1 MPQVNVID
9 RPTLKNVIRPA
20 LDAKLA
26 ELSKELGLQITSGSA
41 TYGDT
46 TGSFK
51 LNLAIICEDGVVMT
65 EERQAFLDL
74 HELYGLPE
82 SALDAEIT
90 LSGLRLRIAGIRTKA
105 PTGLKRNLVM
115 RVRVDPHFF
124 TPVPHGIRASETKG
138 RGLHNAH
145 DEATRARPIF
155 KVRCANSVQS

>member
-51 LNLAIICEDGVVMT
+51 LNLATICEDGVVMT
-65 EERQAFLDL
+65 QERQAFLDL

-105 PTGLKRNLVM
+105 PKNNILLAGLDGSGNRVAPLSVVKAALKRSQ
-115 RVRVDPHFF
+115 
-124 TPVPHGIRASETKG
+124 G
-138 RGLHNAH
+138 
-145 DEATRARPIF
+145 
-155 KVRCANSVQS
+155 

>member
-41 TYGDT
+41 TYGDA

-51 LNLAIICEDGVVMT
+51 LNLATICEDGVVMT
-65 EERQAFLDL
+65 QERQAFLDL

-105 PTGLKRNLVM
+105 PKNNILLTSLDGSGNRVAPLSLVKAALKRSQ
-115 RVRVDPHFF
+115 
-124 TPVPHGIRASETKG
+124 G
-138 RGLHNAH
+138 
-145 DEATRARPIF
+145 
-155 KVRCANSVQS
+155 

>member
-51 LNLAIICEDGVVMT
+51 LNLATICEDGVVIT
-65 EERQAFLDL
+65 QERQAFLDL

-105 PTGLKRNLVM
+105 PKNKILLTSLDGSGNRVAPLSLVKAALKRSQ
-115 RVRVDPHFF
+115 
-124 TPVPHGIRASETKG
+124 G
-138 RGLHNAH
+138 
-145 DEATRARPIF
+145 
-155 KVRCANSVQS
+155 